1 MLWRDNQRLYKH
13 TVSYNI
19 YLNLWIFPTKKCKQ
33 MNKIKKELRE
43 FPSWL
48 SGNESD

>member
-1 MLWRDNQRLYKH
+1 MAHFMIKLAGLWSLVFGQTAVCLDGVL
-13 TVSYNI
+13 T
-19 YLNLWIFPTKKCKQ
+19 F
-33 MNKIKKELRE
+33 EE